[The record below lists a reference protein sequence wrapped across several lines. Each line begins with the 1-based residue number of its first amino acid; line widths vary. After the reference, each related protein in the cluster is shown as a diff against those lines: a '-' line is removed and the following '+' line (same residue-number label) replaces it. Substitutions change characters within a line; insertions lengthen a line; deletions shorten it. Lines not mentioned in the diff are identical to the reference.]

1 MEDKKTKRSD
11 KRWKTVPRNGKR
23 FTKMGKEGVENIL
36 MTSGR
41 FHSLF
46 EKKLF

>member
-23 FTKMGKEGVENIL
+23 FTKF
-36 MTSGR
+36 GR
-41 FHSLF
+41 KLCKKDSLEF
-46 EKKLF
+46 EIRFRRDTKNFR